1 MTQII
6 DVMMVVMIMMLMIK
20 IIVRITLTSQ
30 AGGLGIFWR
39 ASLKREQS
47 AAPLDVKTTFGSKVV
62 QNCLKSTET
71 CDNAQW
77 VSEKKNLSTVWLFI
91 H

>member
-30 AGGLGIFWR
+30 AGELGIFWR

-47 AAPLDVKTTFGSKVV
+47 AAPLDAKTTFESKLSK
-62 QNCLKSTET
+62 NCLKNPPKHATME
-71 CDNAQW
+71 N
-77 VSEKKNLSTVWLFI
+77 V
-91 H
+91 